1 MSTDGI
7 RWLRP
12 GAWLRWAG
20 IGVATFLVVYAIAGN
35 VLLRTE
41 WGRGLLNRK
50 PEKLTLS
57 WDHASTWIPG
67 LVHVE
72 GLEMQGKS
80 RRVAWRATLD
90 DGRAWIC
97 LPSLAMRHFRLL
109 SLNGTGVEVG
119 MDLLP
124 KPDTPRPKKKKRG
137 WKITL
142 GGLGLEDVRKL
153 RVGQYVLAGPASVAG
168 KASFQIRGPM
178 RLGLKRLY
186 YEDAKILSEGREVAR
201 DVDIEAEV
209 NTRPLVVTDPLP
221 KMLQLTSG
229 RVALSAEVENLG
241 FLEAYLRTVPW
252 LTLGG
257 SGRLELDIAT
267 EAGLAQP
274 GSHMSLTGPGVWAEF
289 FDFRAEGQGS
299 LEGSVSEGPNAVSFG
314 AALDEFSLTRL
325 SDGATL
331 VAGEGLRADLI
342 SDSRDVHAA
351 PEHLIGDIVM
361 PATTT
366 EDLAALSAYLPA
378 ATGISLTGGSAEL
391 GVDLHFDT
399 AAGGGQGTLTLAGEA
414 IGGRFGDADFTAD
427 LNVEGQ
433 IPRLS
438 LLDGFFDISGTELQI
453 DRARI
458 IREGKVRADDWWAR
472 VQFSEGS
479 MQLASGV
486 REQGPHG
493 PERVEVALAAEMLD
507 NSPVVVFM
515 DQKLPKLQWLD
526 RLVTVNEVE
535 LKGSMIVDGD
545 QLSLRGIE
553 IGAGRKDQVEI
564 LAELDLVGDEQD
576 GAVFA
581 RYRKLSAAL
590 ALSQGERDWKL
601 NNSREFYQAA
611 AAEFLASPPAAQ

>member
-1 MSTDGI
+1 MSSDGP

-20 IGVATFLVVYAIAGN
+20 IGLAAFWVVYAIAGN
-35 VLLRTE
+35 VLLRTD
-41 WGRGLLNRK
+41 WGKGLLNRK

-90 DGRAWIC
+90 DGHAWIC
-97 LPSLAMRHFRLL
+97 LPSLALRHFRLL
-109 SLNGTGVEVG
+109 SVEGAGVEVG

-124 KPDTPRPKKKKRG
+124 KPDTPKPKKKRRG

-153 RVGQYVLAGPASVAG
+153 RVGPYVLAGPASVAG
-168 KASFQIRGPM
+168 RASFQIRGPM

-186 YEDAKILSEGREVAR
+186 YDDARILSEGREVAR
-201 DVDIEAEV
+201 GVDIEAEV
-209 NTRPLVVTDPLP
+209 HTKPLVVTDPLP
-221 KMLQLTSG
+221 RMLQLTSG
-229 RVALSAEVENLG
+229 RVALAGEVENLG

-257 SGRLELDIAT
+257 SGKLELDIAT
-267 EAGLAQP
+267 DEGLVQP
-274 GSHMSLTGPGVWAEF
+274 GSRMSLTGPGVWAEF
-289 FDFRAEGQGS
+289 FDFRAEGLGA

-314 AALDEFSLTRL
+314 AVLDEFSLTRL

-351 PEHLIGDIVM
+351 PEHLTGDIVM
-361 PATTT
+361 PAATT

-378 ATGISLTGGSAEL
+378 ATGISLTDGTAEL
-391 GVDLHFDT
+391 GLDLHFDT
-399 AAGGGQGTLTLAGEA
+399 AAGGGQGTMTLAGE
-414 IGGRFGDADFTAD
+414 GVSGRFGDADFTAD
-427 LNVEGQ
+427 LAVDGK

-438 LLDGFFDISGTELQI
+438 LLDGEFDISGTELRI
-453 DRARI
+453 DRAGI
-458 IREGKVRADDWWAR
+458 VRADKVRTEDWWAK
-472 VQFSEGS
+472 VEFTEGS
-479 MQLASGV
+479 MQLASGI

-493 PERVEVALAAEMLD
+493 PERIEVALTAEMLD

-515 DQKLPKLQWLD
+515 NQRLPKLEWLN
-526 RLVTVNEVE
+526 RVVTVKEVT
-535 LKGSMIVDGD
+535 LDGRMIVDGD

-553 IGAGRKDQVEI
+553 VGAGRKDQVEI
-564 LAELDLVGDEQD
+564 LAELDLMGDEQD

-581 RYRKLSAAL
+581 RYRKLSAG
-590 ALSQGERDWKL
+590 LSLSEGERDWKL
-601 NNSREFYQAA
+601 NNSREFYEAA
-611 AAEFLASPPAAQ
+611 AAGFLADD